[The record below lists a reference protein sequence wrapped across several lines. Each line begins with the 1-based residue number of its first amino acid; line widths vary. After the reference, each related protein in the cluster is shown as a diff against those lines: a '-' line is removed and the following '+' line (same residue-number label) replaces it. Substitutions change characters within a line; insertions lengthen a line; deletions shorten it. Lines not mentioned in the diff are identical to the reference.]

1 MAVLALGACGG
12 DDDDADTDTSSTTTV
27 ASSNT
32 LSPVTEATTTTTA
45 PPTTT
50 TLAPLELVTEGA
62 TVVVANASGINGSA
76 GRMTDA
82 LAIAGFATGDATN
95 SSEGP
100 LATSK
105 IYYDPDNADAKAVAD
120 SLRQALGGGD
130 IEVLELTVPAPLSDP
145 ETIGDASVLLAM
157 GDDTADKTLD
167 ELQGRSPAADD
178 GSDDSGDAADDSG
191 GDSGDEGTGDE
202 SGSDG

>member
-1 MAVLALGACGG
+1 MVVLALGACGG

-27 ASSNT
+27 APSNT

-45 PPTTT
+45 APTTT

-82 LAIAGFATGDATN
+82 LAIAGFTTGDATN

-167 ELQGRSPAADD
+167 ELQGRAPTD
-178 GSDDSGDAADDSG
+178 DDSTTDDASDESD
-191 GDSGDEGTGDE
+191 DEGTGDD
-202 SGSDG
+202 SDTDG